1 MVGKVYSYL
10 MTKFKIKLL
19 SSHMHVIEDHCYD
32 GVIIRRITM
41 LSSVGEGGIRILV
54 QMKNHRERC
63 IFSLRCNSVLPSY

>member
-1 MVGKVYSYL
+1 
-10 MTKFKIKLL
+10 
-19 SSHMHVIEDHCYD
+19 MHVIEDHCYD